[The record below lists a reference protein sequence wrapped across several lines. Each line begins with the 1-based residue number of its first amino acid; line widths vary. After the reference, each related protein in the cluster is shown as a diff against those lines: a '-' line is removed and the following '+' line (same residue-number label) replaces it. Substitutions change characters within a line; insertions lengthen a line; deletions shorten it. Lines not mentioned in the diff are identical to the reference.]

1 MGEFGAVR
9 VVSGNIEGQSQ
20 TLPLRVNMLFQ
31 DSKNAASF
39 AVASVL
45 TVLALV
51 TLLLKVSLERR
62 TAAKDGVVPQELA
75 REREVGPPVLDAP
88 SRDHGPL

>member
-1 MGEFGAVR
+1 
-9 VVSGNIEGQSQ
+9 
-20 TLPLRVNMLFQ
+20 MLFQ

-51 TLLLKVSLERR
+51 TLLLKVTLERR
-62 TAAKDGVVPQELA
+62 TGAKDGVVPRELA
-75 REREVGPPVLDAP
+75 RETVDGPPVLDAS
-88 SRDHGPL
+88 SRDHDPP